1 MQGQKKMMRGILAI
15 VAVCATV
22 ILLIFLKPPGE
33 LQELEREFGLEV
45 PWWTQLEYGSKNYSF
60 WQGPSGY
67 AVMVY
72 KLRDKDMQDILQ
84 TAEQKNWQTLP
95 LAQQVMTDF
104 FAPHVPAEDLE
115 QIPPDL
121 SQGLYK
127 IKEGTYEFRRAYNPT
142 SKRCCNKLDGD
153 EPFSCSLGIIDKAQ
167 NKIYLI
173 KWDK

>member
-1 MQGQKKMMRGILAI
+1 MKWQKKRIMGILAI
-15 VAVCATV
+15 AAISVAV
-22 ILLIFLKPPGE
+22 ILLIALKPPEE
-33 LQELEREFGLEV
+33 LKELEREFGLEV

-84 TAEQKNWQTLP
+84 TAEQKKWQTLP
-95 LAQQVMTDF
+95 LAQQVMTDI

-127 IKEGTYEFRRAYNPT
+127 IKEDTYEFRRSYSPW
-142 SKRCCNKLDGD
+142 SKTCRSKLDGD
-153 EPFSCSLGIIDKAQ
+153 ELFSCSLGIIDKAQ
-167 NKIYLI
+167 NKIYLL